1 MDRIDRALLHELQV
15 DAKITNAALAQ
26 KVNLSES
33 ACLRRV
39 RNLESA
45 GLIRGY
51 VCLVDQSSAGFPD
64 NVFVQ
69 ITLHSQQRSDL
80 DAFEKAIMAIPE
92 VMECYH
98 ITGEDD
104 YLLKVAVRDIHEYE
118 EFILKKL
125 AKLPALSKI
134 KTSFVLSTVKYET
147 KFPVKYLSFL
157 VGKFT
162 KVEEDSESL
171 PLQHFYSSG
180 ISFQKKGLLY
190 LLYPPGMKNI
200 ARLMQTLG
208 NPQHAS
214 KISNAFRD
222 LHSDQYVADDIK

>member
-92 VMECYH
+92 VMECYLMS
-98 ITGEDD
+98 GDAD
-104 YLLKVAVRDIHEYE
+104 YILRVVVKDARDYERIHSRQLTQLPGVDRVHSS
-118 EFILKKL
+118 FALRTVVKKTEV
-125 AKLPALSKI
+125 PI
-134 KTSFVLSTVKYET
+134 
-147 KFPVKYLSFL
+147 
-157 VGKFT
+157 
-162 KVEEDSESL
+162 
-171 PLQHFYSSG
+171 
-180 ISFQKKGLLY
+180 
-190 LLYPPGMKNI
+190 
-200 ARLMQTLG
+200 RL
-208 NPQHAS
+208 
-214 KISNAFRD
+214 
-222 LHSDQYVADDIK
+222 